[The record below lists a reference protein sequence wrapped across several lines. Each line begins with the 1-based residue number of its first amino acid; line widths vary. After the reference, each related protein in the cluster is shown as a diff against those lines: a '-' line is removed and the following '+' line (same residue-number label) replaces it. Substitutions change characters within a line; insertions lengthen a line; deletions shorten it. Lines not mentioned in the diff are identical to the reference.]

1 MLQNESLDEELEH
14 FEDVIEPDN
23 EPSSVSSKQKDDVAV
38 AKNGEDP
45 NADASSSESEDDL
58 PAASEDDDSDDD
70 DDGSEDAGF
79 LLAKDE
85 TVHKESKK
93 SKSVSNSESQ
103 QSQLSAENLR
113 GGYDPRHR
121 EPSYWYLFDF
131 SITLVVISDINIC
144 NIFCHCLL
152 KAISCGTLTMKR

>member
-1 MLQNESLDEELEH
+1 MVLQNESLDDELEH

-23 EPSSVSSKQKDDVAV
+23 EPSSVSNKQKDNVAV

-45 NADASSSESEDDL
+45 SADASSSESEEDL
-58 PAASEDDDSDDD
+58 PAASEDDDSD

-93 SKSVSNSESQ
+93 SKSVSNNESK
-103 QSQLSAENLR
+103 QSQLSAEKSSLR
-113 GGYDPRHR
+113 VGYDPRHR
-121 EPSYWYLFDF
+121 EPSYW
-131 SITLVVISDINIC
+131 
-144 NIFCHCLL
+144 
-152 KAISCGTLTMKR
+152 